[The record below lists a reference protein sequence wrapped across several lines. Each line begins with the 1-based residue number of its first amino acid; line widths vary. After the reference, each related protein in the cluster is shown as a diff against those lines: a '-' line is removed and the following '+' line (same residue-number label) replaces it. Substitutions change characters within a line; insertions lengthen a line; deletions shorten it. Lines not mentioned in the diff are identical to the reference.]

1 MLLLFFIHF
10 LACFLSFSVSHIET
24 IPSSEI
30 IANNFLKGFLPS
42 TLEMIKMKQTRRNAA
57 SRLLAKLKNVDR
69 CKSHIKFLRF

>member
-10 LACFLSFSVSHIET
+10 LACSLSFSVSHIET

-42 TLEMIKMKQTRRNAA
+42 TLFHLNHFQTRRNAA